1 MIIAKETTVWDAAP
15 NTPNHTYLLSDKK
28 AKVYAY
34 WNSIDGKYH
43 VLSAKGSNFYASRRS
58 FEIIERNIESPDEIN
73 TKEFLEK

>member
-1 MIIAKETTVWDAAP
+1 MIIAKEITVWEGAP

-43 VLSAKGSNFYASRRS
+43 VLSAKGSNFYASRRR
-58 FEIIERNIESPDEIN
+58 FEIIERNIESPNEIN
-73 TKEFLEK
+73 TKGFLKK